1 MLLNSVRLENFKRFE
16 KLEREFGPGINIV
29 KGPLNETGKSTLLD
43 GLVVA
48 LFENPKSTKKELE
61 RYTSWGS
68 DHRCKTVI
76 EFEAE
81 GKKYLLEKDF
91 NMKTIRLTQAD
102 TDREWNSANEVTEKL
117 RELIGTDSSTLFLC
131 TSCIRQNEVTDIS
144 SGRKEIG
151 ESLEGIVTGGTEE
164 IIASRVIEKLA
175 KNISGLTKGL
185 ERLTKSPGPIA
196 RLTQQVNNL
205 QQELAQIEGEVTEV
219 ESQKVELV
227 EVTSELESV
236 EVNLGEAEA
245 LVQKNK
251 RRQEIEGTI
260 GKLEKDYDK
269 IDALIRDIESLQR
282 QIQEADLTM
291 QAIDGFG
298 NRQKV
303 LQLGNQL
310 RELEAERKN
319 TSNDLP
325 KRRRELDLANEH
337 LKRNRLLEGM
347 ASQTS
352 LIIGAVVTVAG
363 FLGTFLTLAS
373 LAAGIIGLLFL
384 VSAMW
389 GRSSLIRQKTQIS
402 DILDRIGQMEDALE
416 QIGEQEQ
423 EFLSQVN
430 CEVVEEFRQKE
441 ERHSELTRQKDAIQN
456 QLLGK
461 LGSQTLE
468 QVDKQRRKTARMLA
482 EERERLTDDLR
493 STILTPEEYVALE
506 NKVES
511 HRGRKDELQRIKM
524 ECEVGIE
531 KARFNVEDQTQR
543 EEILDALMN
552 TLDREQRRLQVYE
565 VARDFLSRARTETL
579 LSTAD
584 LLQAEIQKNLEV
596 FTRGKYSKVRVGE
609 GSMDFW
615 IYSDEKSDWVRPEEL
630 SGGAIDEFYLA
641 CRLALVRLIY
651 GKAKPPLVLDDPLV
665 NFDEPRVMQTL
676 EFLSKLSKEYQIII
690 FTLRDTYDSMAGKV
704 IELT

>member
-1 MLLNSVRLENFKRFE
+1 MFLNSVTLENFKRFE
-16 KLEREFGPGINIV
+16 KLEREFGPGINVV
-29 KGPLNETGKSTLLD
+29 KGPLNEIGKSTLLD
-43 GLVVA
+43 GLIVA

-61 RYTSWGS
+61 RYTTWGS
-68 DHRCKTVI
+68 DRRCKTVI

-91 NMKTIRLTQAD
+91 GMKTIRLTRAD
-102 TDREWNSANEVTEKL
+102 TGREWDSPNEVAGKL
-117 RELIGTDSSTLFLC
+117 RELIGTDSPTLFLC

-164 IIASRVIEKLA
+164 IVASRVVEKLA
-175 KNISGLTKGL
+175 RNISGLTKGL
-185 ERLTKSPGPIA
+185 ERLTKSPGPLA

-205 QQELAQIEGEVTEV
+205 QQELAQIKGEVTEL
-219 ESQKVELV
+219 ERQKVELV
-227 EVTSELESV
+227 EIASELEGMKV
-236 EVNLGEAEA
+236 KLGEAES

-269 IDALIRDIESLQR
+269 VDALIRDIESLQNR
-282 QIQEADLTM
+282 IQEADLAM
-291 QAIDGFG
+291 KAIEGFS
-298 NRQKV
+298 NTQKV
-303 LQLGNQL
+303 LQSRNQL

-325 KRRRELDLANEH
+325 KRRCELDLAKEH

-373 LAAGIIGLLFL
+373 LAAGIIGLFFL
-384 VSAMW
+384 VGAMW
-389 GRSSLIRQKTQIS
+389 ARSFLIRQKTQIS

-423 EFLSQVN
+423 KILSQVN
-430 CEVVEEFRQKE
+430 CGAVEEFRQKE
-441 ERHSELTRQKDAIQN
+441 ERHSELTSQKDAIQN

-468 QVDKQRRKTARMLA
+468 QVDKQRRETVRMLA

-493 STILTPEEYVALE
+493 STILTPEEYVTLE
-506 NKVES
+506 KKVES
-511 HRGRKDELQRIKM
+511 LRSRKDELQRTKM

-531 KARFNVEDQTQR
+531 KARFNVEDQTRR

-565 VARDFLSRARTETL
+565 LARDFLSRARAETL

-596 FTRGKYSKVRVGE
+596 FTSGKYSKVRVGE

-615 IYSDEKSDWVRPEEL
+615 IYSNEKSDWVRPEEL

-651 GKAKPPLVLDDPLV
+651 GETKPPLILDDPLV

-690 FTLRDTYDSMAGKV
+690 FTLRDTYDGMAGKV
-704 IELT
+704 IKLT

>member
-1 MLLNSVRLENFKRFE
+1 MLLNSVRLKSFKRFE
-16 KLEREFGPGINIV
+16 KLEREFGPGINVV
-29 KGPLNETGKSTLLD
+29 KGPLNEIGKSTLLD

-61 RYTSWGS
+61 RYTTWGS
-68 DHRCKTVI
+68 DRRCKTVI

-91 NMKTIRLTQAD
+91 DMKTIRLTRAD
-102 TDREWNSANEVTEKL
+102 TGREWNTPNEVAEKL
-117 RELIGTDSSTLFLC
+117 RKLLGTDSSTLFLS

-164 IIASRVIEKLA
+164 IVASRVVEKLA

-196 RLTQQVNNL
+196 RFTQQVNNL
-205 QQELAQIEGEVTEV
+205 QQDLAQIEGEVTEV
-219 ESQKVELV
+219 EHQKVELV
-227 EVTSELESV
+227 EVSSELEGV
-236 EVNLGEAEA
+236 KVKLGEAEA
-245 LVQKNK
+245 LLQKNK

-260 GKLEKDYDK
+260 ANLEKDYDK
-269 IDALIRDIESLQR
+269 IDALIRDIESLQK
-282 QIQEADLTM
+282 QIQEAELAM
-291 QAIDGFG
+291 QAIEGFSDM
-298 NRQKV
+298 QKV
-303 LQLGNQL
+303 LQFGNQL

-325 KRRRELDLANEH
+325 KRRRELEVAREH
-337 LKRNRLLEGM
+337 LKRNRLLGGM
-347 ASQTS
+347 ASRTS
-352 LIIGAVVTVAG
+352 LIIGVVVSVAG
-363 FLGTFLTLAS
+363 FLGTFFTLAS
-373 LAAGIIGLLFL
+373 LAAGVIGLFFL
-384 VSAMW
+384 VGAMW
-389 GRSSLIRQKTQIS
+389 ARSSLTRQKTQIS
-402 DILDRIGQMEDALE
+402 DLLDRIGRMEEALE
-416 QIGEQEQ
+416 QIRGQEQ
-423 EFLSQVN
+423 EILSQVN
-430 CEVVEEFRQKE
+430 CGSVEEFRQKE
-441 ERHSELTRQKDAIQN
+441 ERHGKLTRQKDAIQN

-468 QVDKQRRKTARMLA
+468 QVDKQRREIARMLA
-482 EERERLTDDLR
+482 EEREKLTDDLR
-493 STILTPEEYVALE
+493 STILSPEEYVKLE
-506 NKVES
+506 KKVES
-511 HRGRKDELQRIKM
+511 LGSRKDELQRIKM

-531 KARFNVEDQTQR
+531 KARFDVEDQTRR

-552 TLDREQRRLQVYE
+552 TLNRERRRLKVYE
-565 VARDFLSRARTETL
+565 LARDFVSKARAETL
-579 LSTAD
+579 LSTTD

-609 GSMDFW
+609 GSLDFW
-615 IYSDEKSDWVRPEEL
+615 IYSDEKGDWVKPEEL

-651 GKAKPPLVLDDPLV
+651 GETRPPLVLDDPFV

-676 EFLSKLSKEYQIII
+676 EFLSKLSKEHQIII
-690 FTLRDTYDSMAGKV
+690 FTLRDTYDGMADKV